1 MPRHV
6 YYYTH
11 LRPPYADIASVLAGD
26 PARWLP
32 PPAAPTEE
40 GWQVRLVAEGALPP
54 TVEGHDAEVR
64 VGAADEDAQGS
75 LLRRIAWQSV
85 TAERLVPVLKG
96 DLELVSLEGYGCQ
109 LSLMGSYR
117 PPLSVIGEAGDR
129 LFGHRVAEAC
139 VRRLVLDVAERLH
152 AATLRV

>member
-1 MPRHV
+1 MRRHV
-6 YYYTH
+6 YFYTH
-11 LRPPYADIASVLAGD
+11 LEPAYAEVARVLAGE
-26 PARWLP
+26 PAQWLP
-32 PPAAPTEE
+32 QPAELTAD
-40 GWQVRLVAEGALPP
+40 GWRVRLLADGALPP
-54 TVEGHDAEVR
+54 ATVAHDAIVR
-64 VGAADEDAQGS
+64 LGDADEDERGG
-75 LLRRIAWQSV
+75 LLRAISWQSASV
-85 TAERLVPVLKG
+85 ERLVPTLDG

-152 AATLRV
+152 AATLPV